1 MSGEGGGLTN
11 QYSSSFIDSITSCT
25 NGHYL
30 LIVTASFLSSTN
42 LELDSIVDSVH
53 AFHLLKNKR
62 GDKKDVAAAVTAA
75 AVAADGFNW

>member
-1 MSGEGGGLTN
+1 M
-11 QYSSSFIDSITSCT
+11 
-25 NGHYL
+25 
-30 LIVTASFLSSTN
+30 IVTASFLSSTN